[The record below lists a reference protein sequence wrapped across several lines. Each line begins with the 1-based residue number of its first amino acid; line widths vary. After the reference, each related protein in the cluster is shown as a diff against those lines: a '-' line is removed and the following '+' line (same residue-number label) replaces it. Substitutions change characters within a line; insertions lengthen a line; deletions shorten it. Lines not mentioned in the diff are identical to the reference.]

1 MQLCGEMAWGS
12 NVRHFSKNQPCTEC
26 SACITVNNYPFMVIL
41 GHIAGKSLAT
51 MVVRSKCK
59 AQNEKMVFFEGIKSE
74 CSWPVTAPRQII
86 QERGEFFF
94 QHKGNVL

>member
-59 AQNEKMVFFEGIKSE
+59 AQDEKMVFLRESKASVLGQLQRPDRLS
-74 CSWPVTAPRQII
+74 RN
-86 QERGEFFF
+86 GGNFFF
-94 QHKGNVL
+94 QHKGNVQ